1 MDVIN
6 IKPIIVSLLKEIP
19 EIKKV
24 ATEYPVIWTTFPSA
38 IYRTTQTP
46 YAIDADKNELQTLWT
61 VTIDLYSD
69 TSLTSIV
76 LKVSEKMKSIGFVGN
91 AVDSNTASLIRVTR
105 EFKAIVDNETRQT
118 YQP

>member
-24 ATEYPVIWTTFPSA
+24 ATEYPVIWTTFPAA

-46 YAIDADKNELQTLWT
+46 YAIDADKNE
-61 VTIDLYSD
+61 
-69 TSLTSIV
+69 
-76 LKVSEKMKSIGFVGN
+76 M
-91 AVDSNTASLIRVTR
+91 
-105 EFKAIVDNETRQT
+105 
-118 YQP
+118 

>member
-38 IYRTTQTP
+38 IYRTTRTP
-46 YAIDADKNELQTLWT
+46 YAVDADKNEMQSLWT
-61 VTIDLYSD
+61 VTIDLYAEA
-69 TSLTSIV
+69 SLTTIQT
-76 LKVSEKMKSIGFVGN
+76 KVAEKMKSIGFVGN
-91 AVDSNTASLIRVTR
+91 AVDSNTASLIRVAC
-105 EFKAIVDNETRQT
+105 EFKAIVDNESRHV

>member
-1 MDVIN
+1 MEVIN
-6 IKPIIVSLLKEIP
+6 IKPIVVKLLKEIT
-19 EIKKV
+19 EIQKV

-46 YAIDADKNELQTLWT
+46 YALDADKNELQTLWT
-61 VTIDLYSD
+61 VSIDLYSD
-69 TSLTSIV
+69 ASLTLIKS
-76 LKVSEKMKSIGFVGN
+76 KVTEKMRSIGFVGGK
-91 AVDSNTASLIRVTR
+91 VDSNTASLIREAC

>member
-24 ATEYPVIWTTFPSA
+24 ATEYPVIWTTFPAA

-46 YAIDADKNELQTLWT
+46 YAIDADKNEMQTLWT
-61 VTIDLYSD
+61 VTIDLYAE
-69 TSLTSIV
+69 TSLTDIHS
-76 LKVSEKMKSIGFVGN
+76 KVSEKMKSIGFVGN
-91 AVDSNTASLIRVTR
+91 AVDSNNASLIRVAR
-105 EFKAIVDNETRQT
+105 EFKAIVDNEERRV